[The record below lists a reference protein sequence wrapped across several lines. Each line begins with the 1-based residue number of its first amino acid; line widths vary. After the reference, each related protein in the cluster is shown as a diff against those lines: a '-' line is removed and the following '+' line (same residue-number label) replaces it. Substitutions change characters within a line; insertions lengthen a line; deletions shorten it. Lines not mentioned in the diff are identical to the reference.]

1 MKTNVLWVTLT
12 GTFMKRSK
20 NSSSPLITSSCSHGH
35 ILKLST
41 GWSMGT
47 GNKSTLFWK
56 RSKFNGMQSLR
67 RLKVMENM
75 LLSSW
80 KINKSWII
88 KSTVEILWKSRSF
101 NSINLNQ
108 WKWLSNNN
116 KKNMKNYKTN
126 SNSNN
131 LTLTKELLPSKNWL
145 IL

>member
-20 NSSSPLITSSCSHGH
+20 NLSNPLITSSSNHGH
-35 ILKLST
+35 ILRSST

-47 GNKSTLFWK
+47 ESKSSLCWK
-56 RSKFNGMQSLR
+56 RSKLSGMQSLR

-75 LLSSW
+75 LLFNW

-88 KSTVEILWKSRSF
+88 KSTVETHWKSRSF
-101 NSINLNQ
+101 NWLNCNLL
-108 WKWLSNNN
+108 KWVWNNN
-116 KKNMKNYKTN
+116 KGNMKSYKTN
-126 SNSNN
+126 NNNNN
-131 LTLTKELLPSKNWL
+131 LILTKEWLPSNNWV